1 MMSSIHWEKEK
12 GWEVGWEA
20 TEVESAARA
29 RAGRKLRSMMV

>member
-29 RAGRKLRSMMV
+29 RAGINLRSMMV